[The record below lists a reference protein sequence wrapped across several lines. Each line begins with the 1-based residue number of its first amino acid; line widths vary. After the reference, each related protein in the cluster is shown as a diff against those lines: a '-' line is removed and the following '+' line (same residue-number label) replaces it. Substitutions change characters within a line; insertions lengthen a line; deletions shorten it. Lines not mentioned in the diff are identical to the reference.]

1 METCD
6 PDDPDWDPLW
16 EEEGK
21 KKREARVSFTTEQI
35 SILETHYE
43 VNPFPKAALR
53 EEIGDELGLTSKKVE
68 VWFKNRRAKAKRD
81 GVLKTVKQV
90 KLKFL
95 VIFLREKSN
104 LLNCELQGTSL
115 AENQLNLPN
124 ESNENKGVKY
134 NKTGGNARRVHSSAP
149 ENNNFEV
156 MEKCKMSSQNVMND
170 HHPLIMISPE
180 F

>member
-1 METCD
+1 MKIESVETCD

-16 EEEGK
+16 EEESK

-53 EEIGDELGLTSKKVE
+53 EEIGDELGLTAKKVE

-81 GVLKTVKQV
+81 GVPKTVKQV

-95 VIFLREKSN
+95 VIFLREN
-104 LLNCELQGTSL
+104 L
-115 AENQLNLPN
+115 
-124 ESNENKGVKY
+124 
-134 NKTGGNARRVHSSAP
+134 
-149 ENNNFEV
+149 
-156 MEKCKMSSQNVMND
+156 
-170 HHPLIMISPE
+170 SPI